1 MQPISSRHWHLS
13 SSPVSF
19 DIRAGTEP
27 IPGYRLIK
35 RIGRGGFGEVWEAIH
50 TADNTKLAL
59 KFLDCKNQPANLVVN
74 EIKLLIQLRDLKHSN
89 LLQFYSVTTG
99 KNLII
104 LSMELAE
111 GSLND
116 LHYIYRTDHKSH
128 VPPNVLLNLMSQ
140 AAEGLDFIAQQKIA
154 NASALVQQG
163 MQHCDVKPSNL
174 LLLNN
179 QLKIADFGLSGPQIW
194 NSRGKAFGTP
204 PYAPPELYEG
214 RANARTDQFS
224 LAVTYVE
231 LRSGYYPFP
240 MPTDGSFPS
249 VAPELT
255 MIPEAERPVIA
266 QALSKQWLNRFNSC
280 HDFITALASV
290 VTPSDKGL
298 PFSQR
303 RQSSFTGQRKP
314 PAI

>member
-1 MQPISSRHWHLS
+1 MSSTQP
-13 SSPVSF
+13 SF
-19 DIRAGTEP
+19 DIRPGTEP
-27 IPGYRLIK
+27 VPGYRLLK
-35 RIGRGGFGEVWEAIH
+35 RIGKGGFGEVWEAIN
-50 TADNTKLAL
+50 TADNTKIAL
-59 KFLDCKNQPANLVVN
+59 KFLDTKNQPANLVVN
-74 EIKLLIQLRDLKHSN
+74 EIKLLIQLRDLKHPN

-111 GSLND
+111 GSVND

-128 VPPNVLLNLMSQ
+128 VPPNVLLHLMAQS
-140 AAEGLDFIAQQKIA
+140 AEGLDFIAQQRLT
-154 NASALVQQG
+154 NTNALVQQG

-179 QLKIADFGLSGPQIW
+179 QLKVADFGLSGPQIW

-214 RANARTDQFS
+214 RANARSDQYS
-224 LAVTYVE
+224 LAVAYVE

-240 MPTDGSFPS
+240 VNSDGSPPT

-255 MIPEAERPVIA
+255 MIPDAERPVIA
-266 QALSKQWLNRFNSC
+266 QALSRQWLNRFNSC
-280 HDFITALASV
+280 RDFITALASV
-290 VTPSDKGL
+290 VVPSDKGL
-298 PFSQR
+298 PHTLR
-303 RQSSFTGQRKP
+303 RQSSTTGLRKP
-314 PAI
+314 STQS